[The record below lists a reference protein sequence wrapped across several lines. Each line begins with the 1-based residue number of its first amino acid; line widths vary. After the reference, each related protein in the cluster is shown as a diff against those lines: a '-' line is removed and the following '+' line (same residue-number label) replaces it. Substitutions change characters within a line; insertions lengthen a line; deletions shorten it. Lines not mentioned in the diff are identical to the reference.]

1 MHHVLHEILRDAL
14 HHGTEHFIAFALPF
28 GQRIFLTHSTK
39 VDALLQIVHL
49 FKMLAPT
56 LINNA
61 QHDLTF
67 NIAHDC

>member
-1 MHHVLHEILRDAL
+1 MHDVLHEVLRDAL
-14 HHGTEHFIAFALPF
+14 HHGTKHLIALALPF
-28 GQRIFLTHSTK
+28 GQRIFLAHSAQ

-49 FKMLAPT
+49 FKMFTPT

-67 NIAHDC
+67 NIAHHH